1 MELNFSLLIM
11 NQEESHLRRFMGE
24 SWVSLQYLLYLSQV
38 KLCGLELAAGAVL
51 INSARYIIIYICM
64 IMVTSSSTV
73 PVLWDTQNPYKTF
86 YLVLNN
92 HTFLQLVESNC
103 KRNIFLCHLHLH
115 NMIHNTF
122 LTPKLDKC
130 LFLETI
136 NKWFFFNINYWFS
149 HITLYQLILLSPWN
163 NLIVWPFKG

>member
-1 MELNFSLLIM
+1 
-11 NQEESHLRRFMGE
+11 
-24 SWVSLQYLLYLSQV
+24 
-38 KLCGLELAAGAVL
+38 
-51 INSARYIIIYICM
+51 M

-103 KRNIFLCHLHLH
+103 KCNIFLCHLHLH

-136 NKWFFFNINYWFS
+136 NK
-149 HITLYQLILLSPWN
+149 
-163 NLIVWPFKG
+163 